1 MIMILNINPFFK
13 IFSYIRAC
21 AFIINISA
29 AIGYPKGDHVVLVF
43 LPQGMHFQRS
53 QGGKHPHVMLQL
65 FWVDWIRIQYIPFG
79 MCELLTSTTP
89 NFRQLK
95 LKLQLPF
102 LF

>member
-1 MIMILNINPFFK
+1 MIVILNIIHLLK
-13 IFSYIRAC
+13 ILNY
-21 AFIINISA
+21 INISA

-53 QGGKHPHVMLQL
+53 QGGKHPRHVMLQL

-95 LKLQLPF
+95 QKLHLAF